1 MKKLLVLVVISFF
14 SVGIYGKELKEY
26 LSKAQTLNS
35 SKKYKELNTL
45 LEEAVNEYP
54 QEAIILKLQA
64 KNLINL
70 GEYEKAYFI
79 LESQIKIDGTYSKND
94 KELYELQIDNIK
106 KMIQKKMT
114 IEDVD
119 LDDELTTYII
129 EFGTFDMLTDSD
141 EIFKK
146 GNELFKAK
154 DYKGALKIYAMDK
167 SGDIRN
173 LLGAGITSRFTGN
186 LKDSISYL
194 NKIIEVNP
202 EYTRAY
208 KEVAMSY
215 QMNKEYEKA
224 IENFKRY
231 LLEIPEERTYLVVA
245 NIYMGSFKDY
255 EKAKELLLEA
265 KEVFPKSKDILNLL
279 NVANGKLGSNE

>member
-1 MKKLLVLVVISFF
+1 MKRILILGIVFLL
-14 SVGIYGKELKEY
+14 SVGIYGKELSEY
-26 LSKAQTLNS
+26 LGKAQSLDKN
-35 SKKYKELNTL
+35 KKYKELSVL
-45 LEEAVNEYP
+45 LEEASQEYP
-54 QEAIILKLQA
+54 GDPSLSKLQA
-64 KNLINL
+64 KNLFNL
-70 GEYEKAYFI
+70 GKYEEAYGI
-79 LESQIKIDGTYSKND
+79 LESQIKIDGVYTKND
-94 KELYELQIDNIK
+94 RELYELQIENIK

-114 IEDVD
+114 IENVD

-129 EFGTFDMLTDSD
+129 EYGTFEMLTDSD

-154 DYKGALKIYAMDK
+154 DYKAALKIYEMDK

-186 LKDSISYL
+186 LKNSIIYL
-194 NKIIEVNP
+194 NKIIETNP

-231 LLEIPEERTYLVVA
+231 LLETPEERTYLVVA
-245 NIYMGSFKDY
+245 NIYIGSFKDY
-255 EKAKELLLEA
+255 EKAKEILLEG
-265 KEVFPKSKDILNLL
+265 KEYFPKSKDIATLL
-279 NVANGKLGSNE
+279 KTVNGKLGVHE